1 VSERARNKAKG
12 GARWAADAAPQ
23 HSASLACSFTHPA
36 PHRGASEKSPAGPH
50 PARQSDPDTRRARVV
65 RREK

>member
-1 VSERARNKAKG
+1 MSERARNKAKG
-12 GARWAADAAPQ
+12 GARWAADAAPL
-23 HSASLACSFTHPA
+23 HACSFTHPA
-36 PHRGASEKSPAGPH
+36 PHRGASERSPAGPH